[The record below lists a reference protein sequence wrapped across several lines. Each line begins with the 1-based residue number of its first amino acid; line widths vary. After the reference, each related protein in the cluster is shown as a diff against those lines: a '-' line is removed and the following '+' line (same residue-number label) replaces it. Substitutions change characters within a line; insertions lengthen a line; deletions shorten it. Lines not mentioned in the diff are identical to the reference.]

1 MTITNMHKEDGVIIM
16 TIENDIR
23 ILLDNHVDN
32 RRLLSIWEKKSLQTA
47 FNLKKSSISKRFQE
61 DALDAMDYGEEDDY
75 DEDLREREHLEKDHL
90 DVEPLEGYEEKPETL
105 GDLPVLKEL
114 NKQFQKYFK

>member
-32 RRLLSIWEKKSLQTA
+32 RRLLSIWERKSLQTA

-75 DEDLREREHLEKDHL
+75 DEDLMERE
-90 DVEPLEGYEEKPETL
+90 
-105 GDLPVLKEL
+105 PVLKEL